1 MATAVA
7 CCCPKAGVVPISI
20 GVIASNVL
28 ILCITQRLCS
38 ESRKG
43 RTSCG
48 ENTGGGK
55 MGKITRVPWV
65 SVCYRFLFSLAF
77 FC

>member
-7 CCCPKAGVVPISI
+7 CCCPKAGVVPINI
-20 GVIASNVL
+20 GVMANNVL
-28 ILCITQRLCS
+28 ILRITQRLSS
-38 ESRKG
+38 EGRKSWN
-43 RTSCG
+43 SCG
-48 ENTGGGK
+48 ENTCRGK
-55 MGKITRVPWV
+55 MVKITRVPWV